1 MASFAEYDE
10 FGNYI
15 GPDIDSDEDEEM
27 DADVPQQ
34 QPLEGFED
42 DEEEQDEDANDMA
55 VMQIGMARVSLT
67 YEWST
72 NEIYHG
78 IFHQWHIGI
87 AE

>member
-27 DADVPQQ
+27 EADVPQQ

-42 DEEEQDEDANDMA
+42 DEEEQEEDANDMA
-55 VMQIGMARVSLT
+55 VMHVGMVNL
-67 YEWST
+67 
-72 NEIYHG
+72 
-78 IFHQWHIGI
+78 FHTG
-87 AE
+87 E

>member
-34 QPLEGFED
+34 PLEGF
-42 DEEEQDEDANDMA
+42 DEDEDNQQEEDNSMA
-55 VMQIGMARVSLT
+55 LMQIGTRLFSILLA
-67 YEWST
+67 
-72 NEIYHG
+72 
-78 IFHQWHIGI
+78 FD
-87 AE
+87 

>member
-42 DEEEQDEDANDMA
+42 DEEEQDKDANDMA
-55 VMQIGMARVSLT
+55 LMQIGTARLSLP

-72 NEIYHG
+72 NEIHCG
-78 IFHQWHIGI
+78 IFPNGTM
-87 AE
+87 E